1 MSFGRRRHQQ
11 GRSSGVAP
19 FCLALLA
26 GAVSAQP
33 AATVGTAEARS
44 LVVHGAAG
52 SALIT
57 VIDCADGRQAGSV
70 ALDAPLAAPAV
81 IDPEGHALYAVT
93 AGGQLLRHA
102 LPGLAPQARVALGF
116 EPTVLAVSG
125 GPDAIVLAGG
135 HGETPLS
142 AHEPQTLAELHRYRP
157 ARGGRVTASALLDNP
172 AWQRFVVG
180 FSDLDENWQV
190 FYDRNAP
197 PALLG
202 LVHDYRNDE
211 AVPLPGR
218 LTARPFRVPAPTRG
232 FAASAVPYELARIG
246 GDDRFGVV
254 DLDVRRE
261 IERPAMPAPTR
272 AGLVAAWRRNADD
285 RGTGPQGATEG
296 GGNGPRSAAGSGG
309 GAQRSATDGGGSG
322 ARAPAAHGWLVAAR
336 GGDAVVPVAAAD
348 WRPGAAIP
356 IGGEV
361 LAMATAPDGERVL
374 VAHRRGQGLTVSSV
388 DPAGGVRAARTGLP
402 IPYAGTPRFAV
413 GSGGR
418 CVALLDGEGRWLAG
432 FAAAEAAPFSPPGT
446 PAATSSPPPTR

>member
-33 AATVGTAEARS
+33 ATTEGAAGARS

-285 RGTGPQGATEG
+285 RGTGPQGAT
-296 GGNGPRSAAGSGG
+296 
-309 GAQRSATDGGGSG
+309 DGGSG